1 MADGAFGCGPGTKPV
16 VALNGEAVND
26 ANSPMELGYVT
37 LDDDT
42 DVLEVE
48 FSSGAGMLD
57 PQAIDADQSA
67 EDREKRHRIVCEV
80 RYSLRFR
87 NPMNTFP

>member
-1 MADGAFGCGPGTKPV
+1 MADVAFGGGSGTKTV
-16 VALNGEAVND
+16 VVLNGESVSD
-26 ANSPMELGYVT
+26 PNSPMELGYVA

-42 DVLEVE
+42 NVLEVE

-67 EDREKRHRIVCEV
+67 GDRKNGIV
-80 RYSLRFR
+80 S
-87 NPMNTFP
+87 

>member
-1 MADGAFGCGPGTKPV
+1 MADGAFGGGPGTKTV

-26 ANSPMELGYVT
+26 ANSPMELGYVI

-48 FSSGAGMLD
+48 FPSGAGMFD
-57 PQAIDADQSA
+57 PQARDADQAA
-67 EDREKRHRIVCEV
+67 EDRGNGIV
-80 RYSLRFR
+80 S
-87 NPMNTFP
+87 

>member
-1 MADGAFGCGPGTKPV
+1 MA
-16 VALNGEAVND
+16 
-26 ANSPMELGYVT
+26 

-42 DVLEVE
+42 NVLEVE

-67 EDREKRHRIVCEV
+67 EDRKNGIVGEV
-80 RYSLRFR
+80 RLSLRFC

>member
-1 MADGAFGCGPGTKPV
+1 
-16 VALNGEAVND
+16 
-26 ANSPMELGYVT
+26 MELGYVT

-57 PQAIDADQSA
+57 PQAIDADQSV
-67 EDREKRHRIVCEV
+67 EDLENGIVSYARSDRV
-80 RYSLRFR
+80 SAFAIL
-87 NPMNTFP
+87 

>member
-1 MADGAFGCGPGTKPV
+1 
-16 VALNGEAVND
+16 
-26 ANSPMELGYVT
+26 MELGYVT

-48 FSSGAGMLD
+48 FPSGAGMFD
-57 PQAIDADQSA
+57 PQASDADQSA
-67 EDREKRHRIVCEV
+67 EDREKRHHIVFEV